1 MSSCSS
7 AFTGAC
13 TGGSRPCIGR
23 FAGSPVTPRR
33 TDYPPSGILRPNR
46 CFAEACMR
54 VSDLARK
61 ADTTAETVRHY
72 TDLGLLTPERNP
84 DNGYRH
90 YGARDLQRLRFALKA
105 RSLGFTLGD
114 IGLLVDA
121 SENGEAPC
129 AQTRQLI
136 ETRLAQVEARIEE
149 LHLLKE
155 RMRSAMAA
163 WADAPDHR

>member
-1 MSSCSS
+1 
-7 AFTGAC
+7 
-13 TGGSRPCIGR
+13 
-23 FAGSPVTPRR
+23 
-33 TDYPPSGILRPNR
+33 
-46 CFAEACMR
+46 MR

-163 WADAPDHR
+163 CSSALLRSCMASKMSFFRTLICCPATLRSWAGIAPSCLSCCVTSPFLPR